1 MPTLKKSK
9 MLSNWPK
16 WLVVTQSVLFGSQ
29 DLEIRSY
36 VSSFSESEKNGV
48 ASATPATHLTS
59 FLVQDLLAC
68 SRRMKIPFSSLI
80 WQQHTRLW
88 VNGLTCNSKEKRS
101 LKHKWLDMNLES
113 PLLILLLWKQ
123 IAFFTITLF
132 AVCVLSMYMHFV
144 HTMCIKDISI

>member
-1 MPTLKKSK
+1 MQ
-9 MLSNWPK
+9 
-16 WLVVTQSVLFGSQ
+16 VVEIIY
-29 DLEIRSY
+29 LEGPRIMNSFVQKNFWRISIFTPGCPGY
-36 VSSFSESEKNGV
+36 ILQLYYIPIGPSS
-48 ASATPATHLTS
+48 
-59 FLVQDLLAC
+59 VQDLLAC

-123 IAFFTITLF
+123 IAFFYHHIVCCLCVCEYVYAF
-132 AVCVLSMYMHFV
+132 CAHYVCV
-144 HTMCIKDISI
+144 IDI